1 MRVGM
6 YIAKMFSLLWILAN
20 KIIYIVW
27 DWYVCKIN
35 LISLANQSFSAQH
48 VDMLQR
54 CFFAHWAML
63 RKDLLV
69 GAGLIQFDAGN
80 VASIRFNDIEQTA
93 LIAL

>member
-20 KIIYIVW
+20 IIILFGTGMS
-27 DWYVCKIN
+27 CKIN

>member
-1 MRVGM
+1 
-6 YIAKMFSLLWILAN
+6 
-20 KIIYIVW
+20 
-27 DWYVCKIN
+27 
-35 LISLANQSFSAQH
+35 
-48 VDMLQR
+48 MLQR